1 MRRYTLLPVI
11 IMMLTVTLMPGI
23 SSADTA
29 DENLKALENRVDSI
43 QKTYLKNNQQV
54 AAALSQSSAAK
65 EEFGKLK
72 GRIDA
77 NHHLIGEQND
87 ALMRQITGLD
97 NRIQAI
103 EDRMAIFS
111 AQLTKALG
119 KVSPSAAKEGE
130 LYQEGLDLIEQSK
143 YLEAAAV
150 FETFIVKY
158 PKSQFVPNAR
168 FWIGECFY
176 SSRDL
181 KRSIKEYQVFIE
193 KHRKHEKIPN
203 ALLKQGDSFNEL
215 GMPDEA
221 KAFYQKVVKDYP
233 NTKAAGLAQSKI
245 KRLNEKKAEAL
256 APGSKLGAYPTQT
269 LEQRRARIIGSKQ
282 EKKAPATKKN
292 AQPSGVRDF

>member
-1 MRRYTLLPVI
+1 MHRHTSLSVIIGILAVTLLS
-11 IMMLTVTLMPGI
+11 GR
-23 SSADTA
+23 SYAGSAD
-29 DENLKALENRVDSI
+29 DRLKALENKVDSI
-43 QKTYLKNNQQV
+43 QRTYLKNNQQV
-54 AAALSQSSAAK
+54 AAALSQSTAAK
-65 EEFGKLK
+65 SEFGSLK
-72 GRIDA
+72 GQIDA
-77 NHHLIGEQND
+77 NNHLINKQYD
-87 ALMRQITGLD
+87 SLMRRITELD

-111 AQLTKALG
+111 TQLTKALG
-119 KVSPSAAKEGE
+119 KVSPSTAKEGQ

-150 FETFIVKY
+150 FETFVEKY

-193 KHRKHEKIPN
+193 KHRRHEKIPD
-203 ALLKQGDSFNEL
+203 AILKQGDSFNEL

-233 NTKAAGLAQSKI
+233 NTKAAGQAQAKI
-245 KRLNEKKAEAL
+245 NRLNQKKADAL
-256 APGSKLGAYPTQT
+256 APGSKLGSYPTQT
-269 LEQRRARIIGSKQ
+269 LEQQRSKMNKGKQ
-282 EKKAPATKKN
+282 KKKTSNTNKSS
-292 AQPSGVRDF
+292 QPSFIRDF